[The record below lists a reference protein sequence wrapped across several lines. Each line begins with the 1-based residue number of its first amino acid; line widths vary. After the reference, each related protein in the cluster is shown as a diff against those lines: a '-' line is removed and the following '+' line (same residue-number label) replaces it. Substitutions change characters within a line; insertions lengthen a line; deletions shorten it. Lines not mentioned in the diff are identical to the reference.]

1 MFRKASPK
9 RAFEDVAY
17 QIREAIVEGRLRPG
31 DRLPSQRELKEV
43 FQVSR
48 AAILEALRVLENADL
63 ITVRS
68 GATGGAFVSHAT
80 SDTVADALL
89 LLLSLEGVSL
99 AELAEFRERLEG
111 GTAYWAAQRVDEERL
126 DLLSQRLRKLEEL
139 AKASTPWEAFL
150 AEEMKFHWAV
160 AECSGNRP
168 SVATMKAITRAM
180 REAYSFISPGLY
192 QKVLSDIGGIFEAI
206 RSRQPEEAER
216 RMKSH
221 IAYFNDDMMANR
233 NRSLQEPSSPQF
245 GTRSVSTHQPGEGAN
260 GELQPPDSPSKPR
273 SEQ

>member
-1 MFRKASPK
+1 MFSKASPK
-9 RAFEDVAY
+9 RAYEDVVR
-17 QIREAIVEGRLRPG
+17 QIREAIVEGRLQPG
-31 DRLPSQRELKEV
+31 DRLPPQRELKGL

-48 AAILEALRVLENADL
+48 AAIMEALRVLEKADL
-63 ITVRS
+63 ITIRS

-80 SDTVADALL
+80 SDTVAESLM

-111 GTAYWAAQRVDEERL
+111 GTAYWAALRADEEKL
-126 DLLSQRLRKLEEL
+126 QLLERRLRRLAEL
-139 AKASTPWEAFL
+139 AEAATPWSIFL
-150 AEEMKFHWAV
+150 AEEMEFHWAV

-180 REAYSFISPGLY
+180 REAYGFISPGLY
-192 QKVLSDIGGIFEAI
+192 QKVLSDMDGIFEAI
-206 RSRQPEEAER
+206 RTRQPEVAEQ

-233 NRSLQEPSSPQF
+233 SRSRQPQLTRYAIARPGSTPDRGTDSVRDSRPTAWPSNPQ
-245 GTRSVSTHQPGEGAN
+245 
-260 GELQPPDSPSKPR
+260 
-273 SEQ
+273 